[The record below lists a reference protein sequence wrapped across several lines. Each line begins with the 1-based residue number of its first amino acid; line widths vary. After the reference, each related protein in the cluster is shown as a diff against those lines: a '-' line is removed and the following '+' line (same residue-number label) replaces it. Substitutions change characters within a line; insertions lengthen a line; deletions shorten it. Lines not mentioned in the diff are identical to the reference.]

1 MLELA
6 CWGAEC
12 MGAECIDAV
21 WACKSVV
28 PRSACECASD
38 GAVCSAVGC

>member
-6 CWGAEC
+6 CWGAEY

-21 WACKSVV
+21 WASLLYVGM
-28 PRSACECASD
+28 SD